1 MIVNA
6 TRLIPDRTHN
16 VGFQRWIL
24 NPFFRLVAYLVSVA
38 LLLAAGSWLLGIF
51 FRGSAL
57 SDNMTTYTNTIVFA
71 ILLFLFYRFLILKIE
86 KRPVYELSGSM
97 VATELFTGML
107 LGAVLIFVVV
117 LILAIPGFYA
127 VQDFNSGSA
136 LVKGLFVF
144 GYGAFFEELLFRLI
158 VFKLLEEYFGSWI
171 SIALSSVFFGVAHL
185 FNENATAWSAVAI
198 ALEAGVLLSMAFI
211 FTRRIWM
218 ALGIHFTWNFMQASV
233 FGLPAS
239 GVHFESLIS
248 ARVSGPLWLTGGEFG
263 IEASVL
269 TVLMGLIL
277 AWVLCKKAISDD
289 QIILP
294 AWRVRKKTE
303 IRY

>member
-6 TRLIPDRTHN
+6 TRLIPDRTN
-16 VGFQRWIL
+16 KTGSRLWML
-24 NPFFRLVAYLVSVA
+24 NPFFRLVIYLVSIA
-38 LLLAAGSWLLGIF
+38 LMLAGGSWLLGMF

-57 SDNMTTYTNTIVFA
+57 SDNMITYTNTIVFG
-71 ILLFLFYRFLILKIE
+71 ILLFLLYNFLISKVE

-97 VATELFTGML
+97 VATELFTGMI
-107 LGAVLIFVVV
+107 LGAVLIIVVV
-117 LILAIPGFYA
+117 LILAMTGYYA
-127 VQDFNSGSA
+127 VLDFNSGSA

-171 SIALSSVFFGVAHL
+171 SVALSSVFFGVAHL
-185 FNENATAWSAVAI
+185 FNENATAWSAIAI

-218 ALGIHFTWNFMQASV
+218 ALGIHFAWNFMQASV

-239 GVHFESLIS
+239 GMPFESLIS
-248 ARVSGPLWLTGGEFG
+248 ARVNGPEWITGGEFG

-269 TVLMGLIL
+269 TILIGLIL
-277 AWVLCKKAISDD
+277 SWVLYKKAVKDD